1 MDKCPVDGCTS
12 IIEGNVLYLSR
23 GGSSAMES
31 LEALESVPITQ
42 PHIPTL
48 SLNQTAQ
55 SLVSPR
61 PYSCSFSGFDE
72 GGSSATDKLPPSVI
86 PTQNAPI
93 NPPFLPAQQTS
104 SIPQQQT
111 QSIPVSYTTRQ
122 TQPITPCYQSDQL
135 PKQQQAQQTY
145 PETMPTQQAQL
156 NTHFNPQQQSQPNPA
171 PYTTQH
177 PPPNRPHQPQS
188 YIQFDQMGM
197 PQYMYATG
205 PYYSYYVDETR
216 PSSSRVSY
224 AQQQP
229 NPYPTRQPQQTYQPR
244 YSTQPGTNFPV
255 GQTSSMPRSTRA
267 PMPPTSFNLPMPPPI
282 LPQNIPPL
290 PPIRPSTSAL
300 NVPVMQFE
308 TRMCTK
314 CNRPIQAIWFAS
326 HVKACHQG
334 RKRKSDK

>member
-1 MDKCPVDGCTS
+1 MT
-12 IIEGNVLYLSR
+12 E
-23 GGSSAMES
+23 
-31 LEALESVPITQ
+31 VPKLMH
-42 PHIPTL
+42 PHDPNL
-48 SLNQTAQ
+48 PLNQIAQ
-55 SLVSPR
+55 SLVSPN

-72 GGSSATDKLPPSVI
+72 GGSQTTDKPSSVI
-86 PTQNAPI
+86 PTQKAPL
-93 NPPFLPAQQTS
+93 NPPLLPAQQTP
-104 SIPQQQT
+104 SIPPQQPQF
-111 QSIPVSYTTRQ
+111 IPISYTSRQ

-135 PKQQQAQQTY
+135 PKQQFYSAQQPQQTY
-145 PETMPTQQAQL
+145 PETMPTQQTPL
-156 NTHFNPQQQSQPNPA
+156 NTHFNPQQQSQPNLA
-171 PYTTQH
+171 PYTTQQ
-177 PPPNRPHQPQS
+177 PPPNQSYHPQQPQS

-216 PSSSRVSY
+216 PSSSRVSN

-229 NPYPTRQPQQTYQPR
+229 NPYPARQPQQTYQPR
-244 YSTQPGTNFPV
+244 YSTQPGSNFPV

-282 LPQNIPPL
+282 LPQNIPL
-290 PPIRPSTSAL
+290 PPIRPSTSNAINFGPAL
-300 NVPVMQFE
+300 NVPVLQFE

-326 HVKACHQG
+326 HVKACHQS

>member
-1 MDKCPVDGCTS
+1 MTACFICKQHINKNDRTARINSCGHVFHRHCLSINMDKCPVDGCTS

-156 NTHFNPQQQSQPNPA
+156 NPHFNPQQQSQPNPA
-171 PYTTQH
+171 PSQH
-177 PPPNRPHQPQS
+177 PPPNRPHQPQA

-244 YSTQPGTNFPV
+244 YSTQPEFLLCSLRQECV
-255 GQTSSMPRSTRA
+255 
-267 PMPPTSFNLPMPPPI
+267 
-282 LPQNIPPL
+282 QNVIAQSKL
-290 PPIRPSTSAL
+290 G
-300 NVPVMQFE
+300 
-308 TRMCTK
+308 
-314 CNRPIQAIWFAS
+314 IWFAS